1 MSQRDD
7 KPQEAQPDPQ
17 KIPGGRQLELKH
29 VENERIKYLVNALDR
44 ASTTCLTVGVAGP
57 IAAAVYNLNGFAELM
72 ETKKLTIGLLG
83 WLSVAI
89 LLHLLG
95 RYVLRWLKP

>member
-7 KPQEAQPDPQ
+7 KPQKAHPDPE

-29 VENERIKYLVNALDR
+29 VENERIKLLGNALDR

-57 IAAAVYNLNGFAELM
+57 IAAAVYNLNGFGDLIQ
-72 ETKKLTIGLLG
+72 TRKLSIGLVG
-83 WLSVAI
+83 WLVVAI
-89 LLHLLG
+89 ILHVCA